1 MIRFFLCICKELPV
15 EGHVGAGFA
24 VSLKVVLT

>member
-15 EGHVGAGFA
+15 EGYVGAGFP
-24 VSLKVVLT
+24 VSLKEVLT